1 MGLLL
6 ARLFKK
12 AKHRTL
18 IYSRDENKAR
28 RSAAKIHAEVGK
40 VTDLAKANIVIV
52 TVPIENIVEACRNA
66 LPHMR
71 RNSLLVDISS
81 VKTGVVDKVR
91 ELLPAGIEYLSLHPL
106 FGPSLREM
114 KGQNIIAIH
123 AKPGPLSQRMIKALQ
138 AMGFRVTV
146 SSIEEHDKAMAAMQV
161 MHHYA
166 YLVMALEL
174 EKAIRTDQRM
184 VNFLTRSLKKT
195 VNQLR
200 SFRKIN
206 KTLLAIQ
213 NLNPYAP
220 RARQAYARRAF
231 EMMDLKPETISR
243 IAAAMRGLERLT
255 KLKDSRQMQ
264 S

>member
-1 MGLLL
+1 
-6 ARLFKK
+6 
-12 AKHRTL
+12 
-18 IYSRDENKAR
+18 
-28 RSAAKIHAEVGK
+28 
-40 VTDLAKANIVIV
+40 
-52 TVPIENIVEACRNA
+52 
-66 LPHMR
+66 
-71 RNSLLVDISS
+71 
-81 VKTGVVDKVR
+81 
-91 ELLPAGIEYLSLHPL
+91 
-106 FGPSLREM
+106 
-114 KGQNIIAIH
+114 
-123 AKPGPLSQRMIKALQ
+123 MIKALQ

-184 VNFLTRSLKKT
+184 VNFLTRSLRKT

-231 EMMDLKPETISR
+231 EMMDLKPEAVSR